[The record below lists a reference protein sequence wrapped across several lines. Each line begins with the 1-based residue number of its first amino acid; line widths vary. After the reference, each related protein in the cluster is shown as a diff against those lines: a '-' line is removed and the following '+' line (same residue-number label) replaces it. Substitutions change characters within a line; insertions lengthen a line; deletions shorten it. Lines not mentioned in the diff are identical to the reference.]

1 MPDRNIYDDEPIG
14 SDYEEVTVSTSAVGL
29 NPDKAK
35 LAVSATIQII
45 TNAVRLRLDGT
56 APTVTV
62 GLYYAA
68 NAEVTVKGRAN
79 LLNLRAIRDT
89 GASGDATLRVHYYR

>member
-14 SDYEEVTVSTSAVGL
+14 SDYEEVTVSTAAVGL
-29 NPDKAK
+29 NPDKAT
-35 LAVSATIQII
+35 LAISATIQVI
-45 TNAVRLRLDGT
+45 TNPIRLRLDGT
-56 APTVTV
+56 APTATV

-68 NAEVTVKGRAN
+68 TEISVKGRAN

-89 GASGDATLRVHYYR
+89 SASGSAVLRVHYYR